1 MSRGVK
7 VRAKYNY
14 KLQNVDCK
22 KVQNPIEL
30 KQCIAN
36 RIIAANFHTKL
47 PLKYYNNLADM
58 MYEKDCGSA
67 VADSRCLLG

>member
-1 MSRGVK
+1 MVEWQSTSK
-7 VRAKYNY
+7 VQLQTAKC
-14 KLQNVDCK
+14 KLQ

-67 VADSRCLLG
+67 VADSRCLL